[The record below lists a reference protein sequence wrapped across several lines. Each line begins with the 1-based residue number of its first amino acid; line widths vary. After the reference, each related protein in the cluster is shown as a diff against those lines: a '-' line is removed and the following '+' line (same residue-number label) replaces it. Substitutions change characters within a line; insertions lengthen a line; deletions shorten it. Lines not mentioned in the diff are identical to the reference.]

1 MADRPDD
8 KELETRL
15 GYHFLNRNLL
25 RVALTHP
32 SANEDAGKREANAR
46 LEFLGD
52 AVLGLV
58 VAEMLYARRPRL
70 DEGQMTEARKSFV
83 ANKRLR
89 RLAMKLGVD
98 RCLYLGRAELN
109 DGGRGKP
116 KRCGDALEALIG
128 AIHVEAGPAHASN
141 FVRRLLERY
150 DVIENTAPP

>member
-8 KELETRL
+8 AELEKLL
-15 GYHFLNRNLL
+15 GYRFLNRNLL

-32 SANEDAGKREANAR
+32 SAANEPAKKREANAR

-52 AVLGLV
+52 AVLNLV

-89 RLAMKLGVD
+89 RLADKLDLD
-98 RCLYLGRAELN
+98 RWLYLGGAEVK

-116 KRCGDALEALIG
+116 KRAGDALEALIG
-128 AIHVEAGPAHASN
+128 AIHLEAGPAHATTV
-141 FVRRLLERY
+141 VRRLLKRY
-150 DVIENTAPP
+150 DTL